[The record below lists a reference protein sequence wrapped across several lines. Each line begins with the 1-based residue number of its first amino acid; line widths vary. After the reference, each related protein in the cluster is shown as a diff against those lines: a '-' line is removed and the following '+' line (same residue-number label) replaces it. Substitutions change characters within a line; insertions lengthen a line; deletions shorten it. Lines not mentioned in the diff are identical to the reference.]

1 MINSIQYTQDTQ
13 EDLYN
18 LLKILKLPVRILN
31 NNMNY
36 WFVRTE
42 SGKYYKDFLF
52 NSYIA
57 VGWNYI
63 NILSK
68 DNDDEKTI
76 KLIKE
81 KYPDAI
87 PGRVLNPIKRFCQ
100 EMQPGDLVII
110 PSTSSATFAFG
121 IIKSDPY
128 IETIK
133 EQYVSDDLSVSCPYI
148 KRRTVKWLSSLER
161 HRLDPNLFQFFRAHQ
176 TISNATRYADYINRT
191 LNTLYIKNDI
201 AHIILDVCTQKNI
214 PANKLIKFIS
224 GLLNYLNKVTDDPTA
239 SNDIDIKL
247 NVQSP
252 GILEFIG
259 SPIKIAI
266 IALIFLFI
274 VGGEAKFSKQGYDI
288 EFSLKTQGLIEKGI
302 QYYERVLK
310 ENIDPSELKDEI
322 EQLKIKDPTGIPR
335 V

>member
-100 EMQPGDLVII
+100 EMQP
-110 PSTSSATFAFG
+110 
-121 IIKSDPY
+121 Y
-128 IETIK
+128 
-133 EQYVSDDLSVSCPYI
+133 
-148 KRRTVKWLSSLER
+148 
-161 HRLDPNLFQFFRAHQ
+161 
-176 TISNATRYADYINRT
+176 
-191 LNTLYIKNDI
+191 
-201 AHIILDVCTQKNI
+201 
-214 PANKLIKFIS
+214 
-224 GLLNYLNKVTDDPTA
+224 NYW
-239 SNDIDIKL
+239 I
-247 NVQSP
+247 
-252 GILEFIG
+252 
-259 SPIKIAI
+259 
-266 IALIFLFI
+266 
-274 VGGEAKFSKQGYDI
+274 
-288 EFSLKTQGLIEKGI
+288 
-302 QYYERVLK
+302 
-310 ENIDPSELKDEI
+310 
-322 EQLKIKDPTGIPR
+322 
-335 V
+335 

>member
-1 MINSIQYTQDTQ
+1 
-13 EDLYN
+13 
-18 LLKILKLPVRILN
+18 
-31 NNMNY
+31 
-36 WFVRTE
+36 
-42 SGKYYKDFLF
+42 
-52 NSYIA
+52 
-57 VGWNYI
+57 
-63 NILSK
+63 
-68 DNDDEKTI
+68 
-76 KLIKE
+76 
-81 KYPDAI
+81 
-87 PGRVLNPIKRFCQ
+87 
-100 EMQPGDLVII
+100 
-110 PSTSSATFAFG
+110 
-121 IIKSDPY
+121 
-128 IETIK
+128 
-133 EQYVSDDLSVSCPYI
+133 
-148 KRRTVKWLSSLER
+148 
-161 HRLDPNLFQFFRAHQ
+161 
-176 TISNATRYADYINRT
+176 
-191 LNTLYIKNDI
+191 
-201 AHIILDVCTQKNI
+201 
-214 PANKLIKFIS
+214 LIKFIS